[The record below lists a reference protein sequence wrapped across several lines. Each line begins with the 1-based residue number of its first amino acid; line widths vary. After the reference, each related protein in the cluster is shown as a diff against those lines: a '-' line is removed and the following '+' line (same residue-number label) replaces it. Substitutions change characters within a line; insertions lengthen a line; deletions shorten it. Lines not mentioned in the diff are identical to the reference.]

1 LTRPQA
7 QRSTP
12 TRSLVLGA
20 LGVVF
25 GDIGTSPLYAFREV
39 FLPERGI
46 AVTEANVL
54 AVLSLMFWAVTLVV
68 SLKYVLIALRF
79 DNRGEGGILALL
91 ALAWRLLRR
100 RPRLRWVAGTAAVLG
115 ASFFF
120 GDAVITPAI
129 SVLSA
134 VEGLSV
140 ATPAF
145 EGAVMPVTI
154 AVLIAL
160 FAAQKRGT
168 AGMGALFGPIT
179 IAWFV
184 VLAGL
189 GAWSIAKTPQVLA
202 AIDPTHAVAFAAA
215 HPGLTFVALGSVF
228 LALTGGEALYADM
241 GRFGPRPIRIAWF
254 GLVFPALM
262 LNYFGQGALIL
273 RHPAAVQNPFYFLAP
288 GALLPPLVVLATA
301 ATVIASQAVIS
312 GAFSV
317 AQQAARLGYFPRL
330 RVQHTSDTEQGQIY
344 VAPVNWLM
352 LVLVLGLVLA
362 FGSSS
367 ALAAAYGIA
376 VSATMF
382 LATALL
388 GVVATMLR
396 RRWTPVLLLL
406 LAAIGCVELVFLF
419 SNSIKIPEGG
429 WFPLLAA
436 AGLFTVLTTWRR
448 GAEVIQY
455 RESRRRVPLDGY
467 SNLLA
472 SVHRV
477 PGTAVFL
484 SAERSSIPGTLLHN
498 LKHNKVIHERVV
510 LLRVEDED
518 VPRVAE
524 DERAELEVLEH
535 GAAYRATLH
544 YGFRE
549 QPDVIA
555 GLKLLGRLGLHFEV
569 ADTTFFL
576 GRTTLAPSSQRTLFS
591 WRRSLFR
598 WMQKNSQTA
607 AEYFG
612 LPPDRTVELGRLIS
626 L

>member
-1 LTRPQA
+1 MTRLQTH
-7 QRSTP
+7 RSTP
-12 TRSLVLGA
+12 TRTLVLGA

-25 GDIGTSPLYAFREV
+25 GDIGTSPLYAFKEV
-39 FLPERGI
+39 FAPERGLAI
-46 AVTEANVL
+46 AEPNVL
-54 AVLSLMFWAVTLVV
+54 AVLSLIFWAVTLVV

-100 RPRLRWVAGTAAVLG
+100 HPRLRWSAGTAAVLG

-120 GDAVITPAI
+120 GDAIITPAI

-134 VEGLSV
+134 VEGMSV

-145 EGAVMPVTI
+145 DGAVIPVTI
-154 AVLIAL
+154 AVLVGL

-179 IAWFV
+179 IVWF
-184 VLAGL
+184 LALGAL
-189 GAWSIAKTPQVLA
+189 GAWSILQTPQVLA
-202 AIDPTHAVAFAAA
+202 ALNPVHALGFAAA
-215 HPGLTFVALGSVF
+215 HPILTFVALGSVF

-241 GRFGPRPIRIAWF
+241 GHFGAQPIRIAWF

-273 RHPAAVQNPFYFLAP
+273 RRPEAVEHPFYFLAP
-288 GALLPPLVVLATA
+288 HGLLPVLVVLATA
-301 ATVIASQAVIS
+301 ATVIASQATIS

-317 AQQAARLGYFPRL
+317 AQQATRLGYFPRL

-344 VAPVNWLM
+344 VAPVNWLL
-352 LVLVLGLVLA
+352 LVLTLGLVLA

-376 VSATMF
+376 VSATMV

-388 GVVATMLR
+388 AVVAATLR
-396 RRWTPVLLLL
+396 RRWTPLLLAL
-406 LAAIGCVELVFLF
+406 LAAIGSVELVFFF
-419 SNSIKIPEGG
+419 SNSVKIGQGG
-429 WFPLLAA
+429 WFPLLVA
-436 AGLFTVLTTWRR
+436 AGLFTLLTTWRR
-448 GAEVIQY
+448 GAELIQY
-455 RESRRRVPLDGY
+455 RESRRRVDIDAY
-467 SNLLA
+467 STLLGG
-472 SVHRV
+472 VHRV

-484 SAERSSIPGTLLHN
+484 SAERNSIPGTLLHN

-510 LLRVEDED
+510 FLRVEDQD
-518 VPRVAE
+518 VPRVPE
-524 DERAELEVLEH
+524 DERAELNVLEH
-535 GAAYRATLH
+535 GAAYQATLR

-555 GLKLLGRLGLHFEV
+555 GLKLLGRQGLHFDLP
-569 ADTTFFL
+569 DTTFFL

-591 WRRSLFR
+591 WRRGLFR

-612 LPPDRTVELGRLIS
+612 LPPDRTVELGRQIS

>member
-1 LTRPQA
+1 MSSQTPRI
-7 QRSTP
+7 TP
-12 TRSLVLGA
+12 TRTLALGA

-25 GDIGTSPLYAFREV
+25 GDIGTSPIYAFREV
-39 FLPERGI
+39 FAPGRGM
-46 AVTEANVL
+46 AVAEANVL
-54 AVLSLMFWAVTLVV
+54 AALSLIFWAVTLVV

-91 ALAWRLLRR
+91 AMAWRLLRR
-100 RPRLRWVAGTAAVLG
+100 HPRLRWSAATAAVIG

-145 EGAVMPVTI
+145 DRAVIPVTLG
-154 AVLIAL
+154 VLVAL
-160 FAAQKRGT
+160 FTVQKRGT

-179 IAWFV
+179 VVWFL
-184 VLAGL
+184 VLAAL
-189 GAWSIAKTPQVLA
+189 GTWSIVQTPQVLA
-202 AIDPTHAVAFAAA
+202 AIDPTHALAFAAA

-241 GRFGPRPIRIAWF
+241 GHFGPRPIRIAWF
-254 GLVFPALM
+254 GLVLPALM

-273 RHPAAVQNPFYFLAP
+273 RQPQAVEHPFYFLVP
-288 GALLPPLVVLATA
+288 HTLLPALVMLATA
-301 ATVIASQAVIS
+301 ATMLASQATIS

-317 AQQAARLGYFPRL
+317 AQQATRLGYFPRL

-344 VAPVNWLM
+344 IAPVNWLL
-352 LVLVLGLVLA
+352 LVMVLGLVVS

-367 ALAAAYGIA
+367 ELAAAYGIA
-376 VSATMF
+376 VSATMV

-388 GVVATMLR
+388 AVVAFMLR
-396 RRWTPVLLLL
+396 RRWTPLLLLL
-406 LAAIGCVELVFLF
+406 LAAIACVELIFVF
-419 SNSIKIPEGG
+419 SNSAKIPEGG
-429 WFPLLAA
+429 WFPLLVA
-436 AGLFTVLTTWRR
+436 AGLYTLLSTWRR

-455 RESRRRVPLDGY
+455 RESRRRVGIDAY
-467 SNLLA
+467 STLFGG
-472 SVHRV
+472 VHRV

-484 SAERSSIPGTLLHN
+484 SAERNSIPGTLLHN

-510 LLRVEDED
+510 FLRVDDAD
-518 VPRVAE
+518 VPRVPD
-524 DERAELEVLEH
+524 DERTELNVLEH
-535 GAAYRATLH
+535 GAAYQATLR

-555 GLKLLGRLGLHFEV
+555 GLKLLGRLGLHFDL

-576 GRTTLAPSSQRTLFS
+576 GRTSLAKSSQRTLFS

-612 LPPDRTVELGRLIS
+612 LPPERTVELGRQITL
-626 L
+626 